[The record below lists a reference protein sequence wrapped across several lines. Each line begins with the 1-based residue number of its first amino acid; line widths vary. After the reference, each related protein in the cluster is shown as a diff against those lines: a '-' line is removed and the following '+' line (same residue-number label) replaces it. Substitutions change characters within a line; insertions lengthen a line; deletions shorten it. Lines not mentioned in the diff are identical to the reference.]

1 MELVTILTPTY
12 NRGNIL
18 RNLYDSTQV
27 IKTGFEWLIVD
38 DGSTDNTEIFNK
50 YFKKIFSS
58 RIHRRKISK

>member
-27 IKTGFEWLIVD
+27 IKTGFKWLIVD
-38 DGSTDNTEIFNK
+38 DGSIDNTEIFNK
-50 YFKKIFSS
+50 YFKTIFSS